1 MKIYKILTGLF
12 LINLFILASALGQ
25 QEDTAIDNPVRS
37 TFGSSLI
44 IDNQSVMVNQKG
56 TFMFNI
62 QHRFGLISDRF
73 DELFGLYAPSNIR
86 LGLNYSLFDDLSLGV
101 GLTKSYSMVDFN
113 VKYAILHQTESG
125 RIPLSVTYYANI
137 GMESGKT
144 PTYEFNSTDRYSYF
158 HQIIIARKFSRN
170 FSVQVSPSISHF
182 NMIEET
188 MNNDHYA
195 VSLYGRMRVTSTT
208 SVIAGID
215 QPLTAHTLDNPHPN
229 LGLGIE
235 FTTSSHAFQLF
246 FANYFDIL
254 QQRNN
259 VFNVNDYQDGD
270 ILFGFNITRLWNF

>member
-1 MKIYKILTGLF
+1 
-12 LINLFILASALGQ
+12 
-25 QEDTAIDNPVRS
+25 
-37 TFGSSLI
+37 
-44 IDNQSVMVNQKG
+44 
-56 TFMFNI
+56 
-62 QHRFGLISDRF
+62 
-73 DELFGLYAPSNIR
+73 
-86 LGLNYSLFDDLSLGV
+86 
-101 GLTKSYSMVDFN
+101 
-113 VKYAILHQTESG
+113 
-125 RIPLSVTYYANI
+125 
-137 GMESGKT
+137 
-144 PTYEFNSTDRYSYF
+144 
-158 HQIIIARKFSRN
+158 
-170 FSVQVSPSISHF
+170 
-182 NMIEET
+182 MIEET